1 MFLKNFDFLSPPITL
16 YYKSQN
22 SHSSFFSVILTI
34 LAYFICLVFAF
45 FYTFHF
51 INNSNPNAYYYNRF
65 VEEAGEFPVNASSM
79 FSFIQIKDTRLNI
92 PDIVDFDILNII
104 GIEETIDNYNY
115 TNLDKYNHWL
125 YGPCNNS
132 TDIEGIEELITFD
145 HFTESACIRKYYN
158 KDDKKY
164 YNTDDINFIWPRI
177 LHGCGHPNRTF
188 YGIIVEKC
196 RNNTLKLLGNN
207 KMCKPD
213 SEIKEYVK
221 LHSINL
227 KIIDQYTDMFNYTT
241 PYKKYFYSISNG
253 IYADSSSYTS
263 NNLNFNPSQLISDDG
278 LVLENKKNTLSYL
291 FDINE
296 KVTFEGKEDTG
307 IYVAYY
313 FWMQRRMQYYER
325 IYKKIQD
332 IMSDVGG
339 LCSIIL
345 TVSESINF
353 LVNKYVILLDIQD
366 YMNDLQN
373 SKEYDKDIFRINKN
387 DLSKINIKNNHNKL
401 FPPKLNKSRYKE
413 ENDDFNKNI
422 KAKRAQKN
430 ALKINNSSLTR
441 NHILIHADS
450 LNLNND
456 TKKIG
461 QSLSYKYKKNIMKE
475 KIKIDSQSNL
485 NLTETANHN
494 NNINKDKNII
504 ENIKK
509 KANNENQ
516 KDLKLTFISYLFF
529 LISFR
534 KCHSNIQIFSD
545 FRIKMIS
552 EENLIKC
559 NLNIDK
565 LMQKIKTDNANTNQ
579 DLEAK
584 SKTIYK

>member
-1 MFLKNFDFLSPPITL
+1 
-16 YYKSQN
+16 
-22 SHSSFFSVILTI
+22 
-34 LAYFICLVFAF
+34 
-45 FYTFHF
+45 
-51 INNSNPNAYYYNRF
+51 
-65 VEEAGEFPVNASSM
+65 
-79 FSFIQIKDTRLNI
+79 
-92 PDIVDFDILNII
+92 
-104 GIEETIDNYNY
+104 
-115 TNLDKYNHWL
+115 
-125 YGPCNNS
+125 
-132 TDIEGIEELITFD
+132 
-145 HFTESACIRKYYN
+145 
-158 KDDKKY
+158 
-164 YNTDDINFIWPRI
+164 
-177 LHGCGHPNRTF
+177 
-188 YGIIVEKC
+188 
-196 RNNTLKLLGNN
+196 
-207 KMCKPD
+207 MCKPD

-221 LHSINL
+221 LHSISL
-227 KIIDQYTDMFNYTT
+227 QIIDQYTDMFNYTT
-241 PYKKYFYSISNG
+241 PYKKYFYSVSNG

-263 NNLNFNPSQLISDDG
+263 NNLNFNPSLLISDDG

-291 FDINE
+291 FDLNE

-339 LCSIIL
+339 LCSIII
-345 TVSESINF
+345 TVSEFINF

-373 SKEYDKDIFRINKN
+373 SKEYNKDIFRINKN
-387 DLSKINIKNNHNKL
+387 DLSKIDIKNNQNKL

-430 ALKINNSSLTR
+430 VLKINNSSLTR
-441 NHILIHADS
+441 NHILIRTNS

-461 QSLSYKYKKNIMKE
+461 QSLSYKYEKNIMKE
-475 KIKIDSQSNL
+475 KIDSQSNL
-485 NLTETANHN
+485 NLTENANQN
-494 NNINKDKNII
+494 NNINNKDKNII
-504 ENIKK
+504 ENIKVN
-509 KANNENQ
+509 ANNENE
-516 KDLKLTFISYLFF
+516 KCPKLTFISYLFF
-529 LISFR
+529 LISFK

-565 LMQKIKTDNANTNQ
+565 LMQKIKRDNANTNQ
-579 DLEAK
+579 ELETK
-584 SKTIYK
+584 FKTINK